1 MQRVSVA
8 MAGVVP
14 LLSRF
19 TDARACQCCAWW
31 HAVSVV
37 SRLGVCQNVCQN
49 VCKFGFFGTHF
60 GTLNIILIMCVLS
73 SDRAMHTTIAIMMLH
88 NDTHAYVINHR
99 SYLCLFFSLLRSRL
113 RFFFFSRFR
122 RFRSSRSTSAR
133 MRARSAA
140 SSSSSFLLR

>member
-49 VCKFGFFGTHF
+49 VCKFAIWGRRAGGPQIDVGGLGDGGGAAGDGSGGGGDGPLPSPNTA
-60 GTLNIILIMCVLS
+60 NI
-73 SDRAMHTTIAIMMLH
+73 
-88 NDTHAYVINHR
+88 
-99 SYLCLFFSLLRSRL
+99 
-113 RFFFFSRFR
+113 
-122 RFRSSRSTSAR
+122 SAL
-133 MRARSAA
+133 ASAA
-140 SSSSSFLLR
+140 AAAVTGSPSSSSAVRTPGHSRDNSRERCVDQDSFRNLFLMFCL